1 MVAVKLGG
9 MLTALGVERPC
20 SKMWRNVRVVHICTK
35 KSKRCVLHLGC
46 GSPGCTYSVG
56 GARGWRSALPKGRD
70 LGVVVAD
77 NLNLSWQCALGTG
90 FEFGWSFGE
99 PGVGLD
105 GPCVL

>member
-1 MVAVKLGG
+1 MQQDVEKCEGG
-9 MLTALGVERPC
+9 PHLHEEEQALR
-20 SKMWRNVRVVHICTK
+20 SA
-35 KSKRCVLHLGC
+35 
-46 GSPGCTYSVG
+46 PGMRQPWLYVQSG

>member
-20 SKMWRNVRVVHICTK
+20 SKMWRNVRVVPICMK

-46 GSPGCTYSVG
+46 GSPGCAYRVG
-56 GARGWRSALPKGRD
+56 GARGWRSSLPKGRD

-77 NLNLSWQCALGTG
+77 NLNLSWQCALAARRAN
-90 FEFGWSFGE
+90 
-99 PGVGLD
+99 GVPWGVS
-105 GPCVL
+105 GPE